1 MAVIDFSD
9 ELIQQR
15 VKDYTEL
22 RSEENLGVY
31 SDTHQC
37 EIEDA
42 SISGFNEGIE
52 VGFED
57 GYRQA
62 LTDLGIRQ
70 DSVYLPRL
78 SRL

>member
-1 MAVIDFSD
+1 MAVIEFSD

-15 VKDYTEL
+15 IKDYTKL

-31 SDTHQC
+31 SDPHQC

-42 SISGFNEGIE
+42 STSGFNEGIE

-62 LTDLGIRQ
+62 LADLGIRQ
-70 DSVYLPRL
+70 DSVCLPKL
-78 SRL
+78 G